1 MKQQTRPVHDVRSA
15 GAPGRGVPTLPA
27 VPRLVLAAL
36 LASPVLAVVLCVA
49 VLGLGTTLQVAGVL
63 ALLVIAFGAA
73 ALGTLALVLRRRLAE
88 LKHLPDLGQGFV
100 THHQPAVVT
109 SVGRADS
116 GDVMIE
122 ISSTSQ
128 ETMLLDETGAP
139 DQVRQQDGGR
149 SAWRIMGSAGMVPDD
164 LERLRSL
171 QQDQVPVRVVSRGM
185 VALTGPVAT
194 SWRLQA
200 DNGVVVESR
209 C

>member
-1 MKQQTRPVHDVRSA
+1 MSQQTRPVHDVRSA
-15 GAPGRGVPTLPA
+15 GAPGRGLPRLPT
-27 VPRLVLAAL
+27 VPRLLLVSL

-49 VLGLGTTLQVAGVL
+49 VLGLSTTLQVAGVL
-63 ALLVIAFGAA
+63 ALLVIALGAA
-73 ALGTLALVLRRRLAE
+73 SLGALALVLRRRLGE

-109 SVGRADS
+109 SVGRGDS

-122 ISSTSQ
+122 IASTSQ

-149 SAWRIMGSAGMVPDD
+149 SAWRIKGSAGMGPDD
-164 LERLRSL
+164 LARLHGL
-171 QQDQVPVRVVSRGM
+171 HLDQVPVRVVSKGV